1 MADNSIPD
9 DLVEAFCAALDRYE
23 TQLRHGAPD
32 DMVIRWGDRLCS
44 FVTVI
49 GVVAQ
54 YDVPMPAHLVLRLL
68 TVPGVKPRYISDE
81 SYAASARYLQD
92 LYASRLRIRPE
103 AKR

>member
-1 MADNSIPD
+1 MADNSIPG
-9 DLVEAFCAALDRYE
+9 DLVEAFCAAIDRYV

-32 DMVIRWGDRLCS
+32 DVVIRWGDRLCS

-68 TVPGVKPRYISDE
+68 TVPGMNLRYISDK
-81 SYAASARYLQD
+81 SYAAGARYLQE
-92 LYASRLRIRPE
+92 LYASRLRIQPE
-103 AKR
+103 VRR